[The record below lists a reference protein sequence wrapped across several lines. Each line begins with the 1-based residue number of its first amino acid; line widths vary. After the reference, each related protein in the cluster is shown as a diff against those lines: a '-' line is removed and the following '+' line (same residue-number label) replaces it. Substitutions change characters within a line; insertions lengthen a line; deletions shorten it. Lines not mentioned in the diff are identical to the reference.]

1 MIIVNGTIET
11 KVKSAAGI
19 NPATGFPNV
28 SQGSW
33 STPIPCQYIPNAH
46 NNLGIAN
53 GEHYVQAKYAIL
65 IDLMQFSSEQIR
77 LKDMQGNV
85 IGEFSVIS
93 VEPLQAVDELK
104 ILV

>member
-11 KVKSAAGI
+11 KVKSAGGI
-19 NPATGFPNV
+19 NTTTGFPNV
-28 SQGSW
+28 SQATW
-33 STPIPCQYIPNAH
+33 STPIPCQYIPNTR
-46 NNLGIAN
+46 NNLGSVN
-53 GEHYVQAKYAIL
+53 GEHYVQAKYQIL

-77 LKDMQGNV
+77 LKNAQGNI

-93 VEPLQAVDELK
+93 VEQLEAVGEIK